1 MARSGFAT
9 SLKPLGCFVPWTL
22 LARRSASAPA
32 SAVAGVHCQVV
43 VQQGV
48 EKSST
53 MSPSPRSSS
62 KEGQNVPPSG
72 RRASKRRVSRAP
84 PPWRLGVRPIAPS
97 LASPRSG
104 GGYTCA
110 PAPNGLSNLFDREK
124 EFFPTLARSRQDL
137 RSFGERAAR
146 RSFFLLGSS
155 GRDVQASST
164 PRALGK
170 TLAAGATTGRAREAI
185 FGGETFRVFTST
197 RGALRPSRGTSSG
210 TSAGS
215 GGRRGRVPAFPISSV
230 TSVDVPSR
238 RPRRATATRWPPRE
252 PPWRTPPYLR
262 SRSPA

>member
-32 SAVAGVHCQVV
+32 SPSPACIFKSSSSK
-43 VQQGV
+43 
-48 EKSST
+48 ELRRKSST

-72 RRASKRRVSRAP
+72 RAGIKACRVSRAP
-84 PPWRLGVRPIAPS
+84 PPWRLGVRAIAPS

-104 GGYTCA
+104 VGTHRHQLRKGTK
-110 PAPNGLSNLFDREK
+110 LFDREK
-124 EFFPTLARSRQDL
+124 EFFPTLARSRQISDP
-137 RSFGERAAR
+137 SASAR
-146 RSFFLLGSS
+146 HAEVFSSS
-155 GRDVQASST
+155 GARDAMSRLRQL

-197 RGALRPSRGTSSG
+197 RGALRPSRRTSSG

-215 GGRRGRVPAFPISSV
+215 GGRRGRVPA
-230 TSVDVPSR
+230 
-238 RPRRATATRWPPRE
+238 
-252 PPWRTPPYLR
+252 
-262 SRSPA
+262 